1 MKKTLLIILMIL
13 AAFSVFA
20 EGVKT
25 YKVTTVSG
33 TVKFEKEP
41 GVWKPVKKDMEL
53 AANTMVTT
61 GLDSSFVVLDGS
73 KRITIKAS
81 QEGQL
86 DKLMNIV
93 SGKKAGLTMGNGVAK
108 TKTAAASTGTEKG
121 AATASERVSSAKAG
135 LAFDEDE

>member
-1 MKKTLLIILMIL
+1 MKKTLFIILMIMT
-13 AAFSVFA
+13 AFAVFA
-20 EGVKT
+20 EGAKT

-33 TVKFEKEP
+33 TVKYEKEP
-41 GVWKPVKKDMEL
+41 GIWKPIKKDMEL

-93 SGKKAGLTMGNGVAK
+93 AGKKAGLTMGNGVAK

-121 AATASERVSSAKAG
+121 AATASERASSAKAG